1 MNLSCHLFHV
11 KGDLNLGWVFVSRW
25 RVNLLSFVLVDGTI
39 RSLGGWYIL
48 WRWCRHLRKTVQF
61 STGQT
66 GWGKC
71 SRIHKSTDTMTQHW
85 TPCILP
91 IYAVRGSDVDTL
103 SQIDSASYANRKT
116 PPPSQI
122 SPLGYW
128 NCFSFPLN
136 L

>member
-1 MNLSCHLFHV
+1 MGARRQVEGQLAQLRF
-11 KGDLNLGWVFVSRW
+11 GGRDYTQPGWVVYMEVVKAFKK
-25 RVNLLSFVLVDGTI
+25 NCLV
-39 RSLGGWYIL
+39 Y
-48 WRWCRHLRKTVQF
+48 CQF
-61 STGQT
+61 FIGQT
-66 GWGKC
+66 GRGKC
-71 SRIHKSTDTMTQHW
+71 MRIHKSTDTMTQHW

-128 NCFSFPLN
+128 NCAHLAFLSL
-136 L
+136 